1 MCVVSMVMDQGTP
14 GLKKEEE
21 RTPNPTSPPPLRLCQ
36 MRSRRRLIP
45 LRI

>member
-14 GLKKEEE
+14 WIRKREEDFE
-21 RTPNPTSPPPLRLCQ
+21 SYQSTPLRLCQ